1 MVRRY
6 LKPFLYLLPAA
17 ILAATGAEARE
28 WTVVGPRAL
37 GMGGA
42 SVAVANDAS
51 ASYWNPAAYGFFK
64 SKDGGYYGDRSWSA
78 TLDAGFG
85 MQVHEDLGEQLDNIF
100 QIDFGQFDNGVIQ
113 ASDVSDF
120 LQIIDNLKEFDAND
134 ARALT
139 VHMNGG
145 LRAQVGRFGIGGYTF
160 SEISAKGDLDLVN
173 IAPTS
178 LTTDVDVTQQ
188 FGTST
193 NFNNGSAVPANQAY
207 FSTTDE
213 TALISQIGGMSGWTT
228 AEAQS
233 FVNSVEYGILQAQA
247 SGATIPSTAEILT
260 LVTSAA
266 EVASVA
272 DTGGSLSD
280 NGSQLLFKGM
290 ALFEFPLTYGHPITD
305 DFAVGANVKYMKAR
319 VYNTAVRVFDTDFS
333 DALSEAQDD
342 YLDSSNFGIDLGA
355 LYRFGDDLRVGLV
368 ARNVNSP
375 SFDMKQ
381 LLPGDDDSMEESAQV
396 RAGIAWMPLDFI
408 TLALDYDLTQND
420 TTVSDNY
427 KSQNLG
433 GGVELDLLSF
443 LQLRAG
449 LYQNMA
455 ESDIGPVYTAGFG
468 LNLWVVNLD
477 FGASLSPET
486 TTIDGNDIPKE
497 FTAELALS
505 ALF

>member
-1 MVRRY
+1 MIRRF

-17 ILAATGAEARE
+17 LLAATGAEARE

-78 TLDAGFG
+78 ALDGGFG
-85 MQVHEDLGEQLDNIF
+85 IQVHEDLGEQLDNIF

-120 LQIIDNLKEFDAND
+120 MQIIDSLKEFDAND

-139 VHMNGG
+139 VRFNGG
-145 LRAQVGRFGIGGYTF
+145 LRAQVGRFGIGGYAF
-160 SEISAKGDLDLVN
+160 SDISAKGDLDLVN
-173 IAPTS
+173 ISPTS
-178 LTTDVDVTQQ
+178 ATTEVDVISQ
-188 FGTST
+188 FANTS
-193 NFNNGSAVPANQAY
+193 NFNNGTPVPSGDYY
-207 FSTTDE
+207 FSSDE
-213 TALISQIGGMSGWTT
+213 KQDLISQISQMPGWSSTT
-228 AEAQS
+228 ATN
-233 FVNSVEYGILQAQA
+233 FVQAVDYGISQAQA
-247 SGATIPSTAEILT
+247 SGETIPAEILQLT
-260 LVTSAA
+260 TTVA

-272 DTGGSLSD
+272 DTGGSLS
-280 NGSQLLFKGM
+280 NNESQLLFKGM
-290 ALFEFPLTYGHPITD
+290 AIFEFPLTYGHPIND

-319 VYNTAVRVFDTDFS
+319 VYNTAVRVFDTDFA

-381 LLPGDDDSMEESAQV
+381 ILPGDEDSMEESAQV
-396 RAGIAWMPLDFI
+396 RAGVAWMPLDFI

-433 GGVELDLLSF
+433 GGVELDLLTI
-443 LQLRAG
+443 LKLRAG
-449 LYQNMA
+449 LYKNMA
-455 ESDIGPVYTAGFG
+455 ESDIGAVYTAGFG

>member
-1 MVRRY
+1 MVRRF
-6 LKPFLYLLPAA
+6 LKPFLYLMPAA
-17 ILAATGAEARE
+17 LLTVATGAEARE
-28 WTVVGPRAL
+28 WTIVGPRAL

-78 TLDAGFG
+78 TLDAGLG
-85 MQVHEDLGEQLDNIF
+85 SKVHEDLGEELDKIF
-100 QIDFGQFDNGVIQ
+100 QIDFDQFNNGVIQ
-113 ASDVSDF
+113 ASDVTDF
-120 LQIIDNLKEFDAND
+120 LQIIDDLRSFSAND

-139 VHMNGG
+139 IGVNGG
-145 LRAQVGRFGIGGYTF
+145 LRAQVGRFGVGGYAF

-178 LTTDVDVTQQ
+178 ATTEVDVISQ
-188 FGTST
+188 FADTS
-193 NFNNGSAVPANQAY
+193 NFNNGTPVPSGDYY
-207 FSTTDE
+207 FSSAEKQD
-213 TALISQIGGMSGWTT
+213 LISQISQMPGWSSTT
-228 AEAQS
+228 ATN
-233 FVNSVEYGILQAQA
+233 FVQAVDYGISQAEA
-247 SGATIPSTAEILT
+247 SGQEIPAEIQELT
-260 LVTSAA
+260 TTVA
-266 EVASVA
+266 EVASAA

-280 NGSQLLFKGM
+280 NESTLLFKGM

-319 VYNTAVRVFDTDFS
+319 VYNTSVRVFDTDFA

-342 YLDSSNFGIDLGA
+342 YVDSSNFGVDLGA
-355 LYRFGDDLRVGLV
+355 LYRFGDDLRVGVV
-368 ARNVNSP
+368 ARNINSP
-375 SFDMKQ
+375 SFDMEP
-381 LLPGDDDSMEESAQV
+381 LLPGDEDSMEEKAQV
-396 RAGIAWMPLDFI
+396 RAGVAWMPLDFL

-433 GGVELDLLSF
+433 GGIELDV
-443 LQLRAG
+443 LQIVQFRAG

-455 ESDIGPVYTAGFG
+455 ENDIGPVYTAGFG

-497 FTAELALS
+497 FTAALALS